1 MILGKR
7 IDVDTT
13 KEELASIPD
22 LKSDGLGLIDLTII
36 PHWGKPKY
44 KEEHLKLFEKFYE
57 ANTKLILLRDNQYLL
72 VQDEDY
78 KIIQI

>member
-13 KEELASIPD
+13 KEELDSIPD
-22 LKSDGLGLIDLTII
+22 LKSDGLGLIDLTIV

-44 KEEHLKLFEKFYE
+44 KEEHFKLFEKFYE
-57 ANTKLILLRDNQYLL
+57 ANTKLILLRDNQYLFVQGEDYEL
-72 VQDEDY
+72 VQV
-78 KIIQI
+78 